1 MGFRGGARFEWIGLG
16 AGGWSLLG
24 RILRVNHICLICQ
37 ITCDNVEKLFSCD
50 VPRAF
55 VQRGYK
61 DRRCL
66 GQGFAKPFII
76 SAIPLGC
83 NRGRHNLAVRSHN
96 KAHCSVGN
104 AAVLFKRTV

>member
-61 DRRCL
+61 EGRGLPNRSSSV
-66 GQGFAKPFII
+66 PFHWAVIEGAII
-76 SAIPLGC
+76 W
-83 NRGRHNLAVRSHN
+83 R
-96 KAHCSVGN
+96 
-104 AAVLFKRTV
+104 